1 MSSLDNIKWLKK
13 RYQKSTMPKYLKTNL
28 EMEQDQEIKEVF
40 MKIDFDGSGK
50 IDVNEL
56 RKMFQQNGI
65 DLSKKEI

>member
-1 MSSLDNIKWLKK
+1 
-13 RYQKSTMPKYLKTNL
+13 MPKYLKTNL